1 MKLISNLAGVIDR
14 LEELQAGYP
23 AAVRR
28 ALAPEQWTPRLRD
41 IAEKTLTA
49 QVWSLGVTD
58 EMDVQTRARLKRLIP
73 QLVDTVMGV
82 ARPEGSLFQMWLPPN
97 AVADISFTGAAKF
110 ASNQWTPMGRAKK
123 FAMPDPQGEE
133 NLQAARQAVL
143 DWVMLEKKR
152 DTRDEKKDGS
162 MMSDDQ
168 IADRVERIM
177 GLRPKMGEMHDTGD
191 LADPDSPAGK
201 LRGAIQAWLDGDE
214 TTPSGKHKIESP
226 APTYLTKRQ
235 GSGISNAQAAQWL
248 GAVLAAW
255 VSFARVHLRDRVEA
269 ELNKLHARV
278 KAEQRGLL

>member
-191 LADPDSPAGK
+191 LADPDSPPENCAGRSRRGWMGTRQRQAGSIK
-201 LRGAIQAWLDGDE
+201 LNRPRRHI
-214 TTPSGKHKIESP
+214 
-226 APTYLTKRQ
+226 
-235 GSGISNAQAAQWL
+235 
-248 GAVLAAW
+248 
-255 VSFARVHLRDRVEA
+255 
-269 ELNKLHARV
+269 
-278 KAEQRGLL
+278 